1 MAKQTSSGGASG
13 GFGKI
18 TSKENAKAAMASLRE
33 ETPISFN
40 KHEVASKQF
49 ENKDVYR
56 NEFPGLGIGN
66 QAKSKTNKADKQ
78 FAKALENS
86 MFD

>member
-13 GFGKI
+13 GLGKI

-40 KHEVASKQF
+40 KHEVASK
-49 ENKDVYR
+49 
-56 NEFPGLGIGN
+56 
-66 QAKSKTNKADKQ
+66 
-78 FAKALENS
+78 
-86 MFD
+86 